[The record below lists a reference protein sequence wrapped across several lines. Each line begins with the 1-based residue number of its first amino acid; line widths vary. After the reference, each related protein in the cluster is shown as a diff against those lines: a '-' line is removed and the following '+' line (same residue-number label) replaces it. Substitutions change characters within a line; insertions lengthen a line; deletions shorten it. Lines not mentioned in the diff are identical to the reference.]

1 MTASDRLQEVPDAAA
16 EPRSS
21 PRCRTTPTPATRLL
35 DGLGA
40 GSVASVD
47 TLDGVRMT
55 LASGDIVHVRMS
67 GNAPELRCYCEAATP
82 ARAEALMAAALA
94 RLATRLR

>member
-1 MTASDRLQEVPDAAA
+1 MTASDRLQEVDVPAAN
-16 EPRSS
+16 
-21 PRCRTTPTPATRLL
+21 RLL
-35 DGLGA
+35 AALANDAHTRDSLLEGLGA

-55 LASGDIVHVRMS
+55 LASGEILHVRMS
-67 GNAPELRCYCEAATP
+67 GNAPELRCYCEAETP
-82 ARAEALMAAALA
+82 ARAEALMAAALV